1 MSTAS
6 DSPGATPD
14 AGHRT
19 IPVVMTQTP
28 PSTRAILHVDM
39 DAFYA
44 SVEVLRNPALKGK
57 PVLVGGSGSR
67 GVVASCSYEARA
79 FGVRSAMSSFQ
90 ANRLCPDAIWVSGDH
105 GLYGEYSGR
114 VHECFQRVTPIVEGI
129 ALDEA
134 FLDVTGAQRLLGTPE
149 EIARKLRADIND
161 ATGLTCSVGIASS
174 KLLAKL
180 ASECAKP
187 SLPGK
192 PPRRLRPGS
201 QRVGEGIVAV
211 IPGEEVKFL
220 HDHPI
225 EALWGVGPAT
235 QTRLD
240 RYGVRTVGDLA
251 AMPRESVVNALGRA
265 NGSHLHALAHA
276 VDNRPVEPDRALKS
290 VGHEETFAT
299 DRRDLDGLGVDA
311 TRMADAVSNRL
322 RDARVVG
329 RTVSLKIKFSDFRL
343 ITRSRTSAARTSS
356 GVQIADVARSLLND
370 PDLADQILVA
380 GVRLLGVSVSSLQS
394 TAEGRNDL
402 TEDEAADAASVQP
415 SVQQLDLF
423 AAAVDSAAATG
434 SGDATQIYS
443 DAAFHRAVEAVR
455 ERFGDAAVAPASL
468 VTDRGLRTKRRGD
481 TQWGPAQPD
490 QRS

>member
-1 MSTAS
+1 MAS
-6 DSPGATPD
+6 ETSPAAT
-14 AGHRT
+14 R
-19 IPVVMTQTP
+19 V
-28 PSTRAILHVDM
+28 ILHVDM

-79 FGVRSAMSSFQ
+79 FGVRSAMSSAQ

-134 FLDVTGAQRLLGTPE
+134 FLDITGAQRLLGLPH
-149 EIARKLRADIND
+149 EIATQLRTDINR

-192 PPRRLRPGS
+192 PSKRLPPGS
-201 QRVGEGIVAV
+201 QRVSEGVVKV
-211 IPGEEVKFL
+211 IPGEEVSFL

-235 QTRLD
+235 KARLD

-251 AMPRESVVNALGRA
+251 AMPRDSVVNALGRA

-276 VDNRPVEPDRALKS
+276 VDDRPVEADRALKS
-290 VGHEETFAT
+290 VGHEETFST
-299 DRRDLDGLGVDA
+299 DRRDIDGLGVDA

-322 RDARVVG
+322 RDSRVVG

-343 ITRSRTSAARTSS
+343 ITRSRTSTAWTSS
-356 GVQIADVARSLLND
+356 GVQIADVARSLLNEA
-370 PDLADQILVA
+370 DLADQILSA
-380 GVRLLGVSVSSLQS
+380 GVRLLGVSVSSLRS
-394 TAEGRNDL
+394 TTGDGGLVAGAEESDPSGH
-402 TEDEAADAASVQP
+402 P
-415 SVQQLDLF
+415 SVEQLDLF
-423 AAAVDSAAATG
+423 GATVEPVPSAAPQEGTKAVT
-434 SGDATQIYS
+434 
-443 DAAFHRAVEAVR
+443 DAAFNRAIEAVR

-468 VTDRGLRTKRRGD
+468 VTERGLRTKRRGD
-481 TQWGPAQPD
+481 TQWGPADPEP
-490 QRS
+490 